1 VAGELLGPGA
11 DDLATDY
18 PAHVLHAEQLGVCA
32 SDANVPRAKAMQDVT
47 VERMRWTLRPTTAD
61 DRDFLFAL
69 HRAAMRPYVDA
80 TWGWDDDEQ
89 ARMFDQNF
97 DPAGQQIVQL
107 DGVDA
112 GMLAVEETDDE
123 ICLDVIEIH
132 PRFQRRGLGTE
143 VIRSVLA
150 RGAATGKPVTLRVLH
165 TNPRARSLYERLG
178 FQAFREIETHA
189 YLRAD

>member
-1 VAGELLGPGA
+1 
-11 DDLATDY
+11 
-18 PAHVLHAEQLGVCA
+18 
-32 SDANVPRAKAMQDVT
+32 MQDVT
-47 VERMRWTLRPTTAD
+47 LERMQWTLRSTTAD

-69 HRAAMRPYVDA
+69 HRSSMRPYVDA

-112 GMLAVEETDDE
+112 GMLAVEETDEE
-123 ICLDVIEIH
+123 ICLAVIEIH

-143 VIRSVLA
+143 IIQSVLDEAQLRGSPSRCGCFTPILA
-150 RGAATGKPVTLRVLH
+150 RALFMNDSASRLSG
-165 TNPRARSLYERLG
+165 RSRQRLSS
-178 FQAFREIETHA
+178 R
-189 YLRAD
+189 

>member
-1 VAGELLGPGA
+1 MSPE
-11 DDLATDY
+11 
-18 PAHVLHAEQLGVCA
+18 
-32 SDANVPRAKAMQDVT
+32 RAMQDVT
-47 VERMRWTLRPTTAD
+47 MERMQWTLRPTTAD

-80 TWGWDDDEQ
+80 TWGWDDAEQ

-97 DPAGQQIVQL
+97 DPASHEIVRL

-112 GMLAVEETDDE
+112 GMLAVEETDEE
-123 ICLDVIEIH
+123 IWLAVIEIH

-143 VIRSVLA
+143 IIQSVLD
-150 RGAATGKPVTLRVLH
+150 RGAAAGKPVTLRVLH

-189 YLRAD
+189 YLRADCHPV